1 MPRQLA
7 HPEVLVTSL
16 DDFLEKM
23 KKPEN
28 HSSFCMQ
35 ILFAQNERRRLRDK
49 DARRRQRQKEQAAQA
64 EQGEQAEQSA

>member
-28 HSSFCMQ
+28 HNSFCMQ

-49 DARRRQRQKEQAAQA
+49 DTRRRQRQKEQAAQA

>member
-16 DDFLEKM
+16 DDFIEKM

-28 HSSFCMQ
+28 HGSFWMQ
-35 ILFAQNERRRLRDK
+35 VIFAQNERKRLRDK
-49 DARRRQRQKEQAAQA
+49 DTRRRQRMREAAA
-64 EQGEQAEQSA
+64 AAEQAEQTA

>member
-16 DDFLEKM
+16 DDFIEKM

-28 HSSFCMQ
+28 HSSFWMQ
-35 ILFAQNERRRLRDK
+35 VIFAQNERKRLRDK
-49 DARRRQRQKEQAAQA
+49 DTRRRQRMREAAA
-64 EQGEQAEQSA
+64 AAEQAEQTA

>member
-16 DDFLEKM
+16 EDFLEKM

-35 ILFAQNERRRLRDK
+35 ILFAQNERKRLRDK
-49 DARRRQRQKEQAAQA
+49 DTRRRQRMREQAEQAEQAAQP
-64 EQGEQAEQSA
+64 QQTV

>member
-28 HSSFCMQ
+28 HDSFCMQ
-35 ILFAQNERRRLRDK
+35 ILFAQNERKRLRDK
-49 DARRRQRQKEQAAQA
+49 DARRRQRMREAATA
-64 EQGEQAEQSA
+64 AEQAEQTA